1 MKVVVDTREQTP
13 YDFENMIVK
22 TLKTG
27 DYSVVDYEDEVAVE
41 RKGVS
46 DAIGSVLQGRVRFE
60 KEWERAKHFKRFFI
74 VIEGTQNMI
83 RKEIIKLSLMNNG
96 NPNRIKRNVKSVL
109 HTYIHWSAKYGVPV
123 FFCEGREEAKW
134 LTFEL
139 LRASVKY
146 LDNGKIP
153 IDEASLVEKFNL
165 GI

>member
-46 DAIGSVLQGRVRFE
+46 DAIGSVLQGRVRLE
-60 KEWERAKHFKRFFI
+60 KEWNRAKELKRFFI
-74 VIEGTQNMI
+74 VIEGTQEMI
-83 RKEIIKLSLMNNG
+83 KKEIIRLSYLDNG
-96 NPNRIKRNVKSVL
+96 NPSRIERNIKSVL

-123 FFCEGREEAKW
+123 FFCEGREEARS

-146 LDNGKIP
+146 LDKGTIPLDEESLGEKVKI
-153 IDEASLVEKFNL
+153 
-165 GI
+165 